1 MSHPSPSADSQRVA
15 LERALAP
22 VKLRV
27 RAVRALRALVLFVM
41 FGAALVVI
49 ASAAHALG
57 MLDALDRSHALL
69 GGVFIAVWGLA
80 LGWSRAPSTMDA
92 AQLVDRSHATSG
104 RIAAAVALI
113 EEGASG
119 PMAALAIDDAVAHA
133 QRIEAARTLAFTAP
147 RFLRP
152 AMLAALVAAIA
163 SLLGPPSS
171 EVAASTPI
179 TRRLRPI
186 ALHDDDLA
194 SLREHMT
201 SLPER
206 HRSPEVRAEIDALNT
221 LLEELS
227 GHEVERA
234 EALRRLG
241 EIADGLREARPG
253 ALDATLE
260 ALAPM
265 ARPLSR
271 SPLTESIGEAL
282 RDGDLATAAR
292 ELERLSERVE
302 REPPSPAEL
311 ERLREAMAAAA
322 SDMDTESLRRER
334 EALEEQRDRL
344 LHRDEE
350 ESAMSESERTSRDE
364 RRERELERLRRDI
377 EERTE
382 RERELEELRRELAEA
397 LDERNPESGESE
409 SGESESGSSEMERA
423 AEDMQRFADEQSAE
437 EERSALERE
446 VEAMR
451 ELVRRMR
458 EGNSSEGGTG
468 GSGSETESPGSSEG
482 GSEGT
487 SRMDRFVLRA
497 RGESEEGDGEGTPIG
512 VPGGGDS
519 GGERGEG
526 EAEGSEGEGG
536 EGERSAAAPGAGG
549 EGGEGEGDGA
559 GGSEEML
566 MLGAGGDARLELPG
580 MGGPGRGEEGPGS
593 GEGAPESP
601 GEGHGS
607 GSSGDSTDP
616 TGRGGEHTTVRVAG
630 EEGRGPTRSEVI
642 RTSAA
647 RGFASRE
654 YRDVYGD
661 YRSHAEEALED
672 EEIPPGYRF
681 YVERYFQLIR
691 PRDE

>member
-1 MSHPSPSADSQRVA
+1 MSTPSPPLAAQRTA

-27 RAVRALRALVLFVM
+27 RAVRAMRALVLFVM

-49 ASAAHALG
+49 ASTLHALG
-57 MLDALDRSHALL
+57 VLDGIDRRHALMA
-69 GGVFIAVWGLA
+69 GAFITLWGWA
-80 LGWSRAPSTMDA
+80 LGWSRAPSTMEA
-92 AQLVDRSHATSG
+92 AQLVDRSHDTSG

-113 EEGASG
+113 DDDATG
-119 PMAALAIDDAVAHA
+119 PMAALAVGDAVEHA
-133 QRIEAARTLAFTAP
+133 QRIEAARTIAFTAP

-152 AMLAALVAAIA
+152 AMLAALVAVIA
-163 SLLGPPSS
+163 SLLGPPTR
-171 EVAASTPI
+171 EVAAAAPI
-179 TRRLRPI
+179 TTRLRPVT
-186 ALHDDDLA
+186 LHDDDLA
-194 SLREHMT
+194 SLREHIAT
-201 SLPER
+201 LPER

-227 GHEVERA
+227 GHQIERA
-234 EALRRLG
+234 DALRRLG
-241 EIADGLREARPG
+241 EIAEGLRDARAG

-260 ALAPM
+260 ALTPM

-271 SPLTESIGEAL
+271 SPLTESMGEAL

-292 ELERLSERVE
+292 ELTRLSERTS
-302 REPPSPAEL
+302 REPPSHAEL
-311 ERLREAMAAAA
+311 ERLRAAMASAARE
-322 SDMDTESLRRER
+322 MDTETLRRER

-350 ESAMSESERTSRDE
+350 ESGMSESERSSRDE

-382 RERELEELRRELAEA
+382 RERELEALRRELADA
-397 LDERNPESGESE
+397 LGEREPESAESE
-409 SGESESGSSEMERA
+409 GADGSEGSSGMERA
-423 AEDMQRFADEQSAE
+423 AEAMQRFADESSGE
-437 EERSALERE
+437 DERSALERE

-458 EGNSSEGGTG
+458 EGSSGESGTG

-482 GSEGT
+482 ADGT
-487 SRMDRFVLRA
+487 SRMERFVLRA
-497 RGESEEGDGEGTPIG
+497 RGEGGEGDGEGTPIG
-512 VPGGGDS
+512 VPGGG
-519 GGERGEG
+519 ERGEG
-526 EAEGSEGEGG
+526 GTEGSEGEGG
-536 EGERSAAAPGAGG
+536 EGERAATAPGAGG
-549 EGGEGEGDGA
+549 EGGEGEGEGA

-566 MLGAGGDARLELPG
+566 MLGSGDARLEVPG
-580 MGGPGRGEEGPGS
+580 MGSPGSGEEGPGS
-593 GEGAPESP
+593 GDGPPETS
-601 GEGHGS
+601 GDGHGS
-607 GSSGDSTDP
+607 GSSSESADP
-616 TGRGGEHTTVRVAG
+616 SGRGGEHTTIRVAG

-647 RGFASRE
+647 RGFASRA

-661 YRSHAEEALED
+661 YRSHADEALEE

-691 PRDE
+691 PRE

>member
-1 MSHPSPSADSQRVA
+1 MSTPPTFAVQRGA
-15 LERALAP
+15 LERALGS

-27 RAVRALRALVLFVM
+27 RAIRAVRALVLFVM
-41 FGAALVVI
+41 FGAAVVAMGSVLV
-49 ASAAHALG
+49 ALG
-57 MLDALDRSHALL
+57 FLDAVDRGNALIA
-69 GGVFIAVWGLA
+69 GGFIALWGLA
-80 LGWSRAPSTMDA
+80 LGWSRAPSTMEA
-92 AQLVDRSHATSG
+92 AQLVDRSHDTHG

-113 EEGASG
+113 EERASG
-119 PMAALAIDDAVAHA
+119 PMVALAIDDAIEHA
-133 QRIEAARTLAFTAP
+133 ERIEAARTIAFTTP
-147 RFLRP
+147 RFFRP
-152 AMLAALVAAIA
+152 ALLSALVAAVA
-163 SLLGPPSS
+163 LLLGPPTR
-171 EVAASTPI
+171 EVAASRPI
-179 TRRLRPI
+179 ATRLRPVT
-186 ALHDDDLA
+186 LHDDDLA
-194 SLREHMT
+194 SLRERVAT
-201 SLPER
+201 LPER

-221 LLEELS
+221 LLEELA

-241 EIADGLREARPG
+241 EIAEGLREARPG

-282 RDGDLATAAR
+282 RDGDLSTAAR

-302 REPPSPAEL
+302 REPPSRAEL
-311 ERLREAMAAAA
+311 ERLRAAMAAAA
-322 SDMDTESLRRER
+322 SDMDTETLRRER

-350 ESAMSESERTSRDE
+350 ESAMSETERAARDE

-382 RERELEELRRELAEA
+382 RERELDELRRELADA
-397 LDERNPESGESE
+397 LGEREPESGSDGSDEGGE
-409 SGESESGSSEMERA
+409 SGMERA
-423 AEDMQRFADEQSAE
+423 AEAMQRFADESSGE
-437 EERSALERE
+437 DERSALERE

-458 EGNSSEGGTG
+458 EGNSGEDGTG

-497 RGESEEGDGEGTPIG
+497 RGEGGEGDGEGTPIG
-512 VPGGGDS
+512 VPGGG
-519 GGERGEG
+519 ERGEG
-526 EAEGSEGEGG
+526 GTEGSEGEGG
-536 EGERSAAAPGAGG
+536 EGERSASAPGAGG
-549 EGGEGEGDGA
+549 EGGEGGEGEGA
-559 GGSEEML
+559 GESREML

-580 MGGPGRGEEGPGS
+580 MGSRGRGEEGPGS
-593 GEGAPESP
+593 GDGPPESP
-601 GEGHGS
+601 GDGHGS
-607 GSSGDSTDP
+607 GTSGESTDP

-647 RGFASRE
+647 RGFASRA

-691 PRDE
+691 PREE